1 VPDEPVVSAGDEP
14 AIEVTEGARVG
25 REAGAV
31 PCARPA
37 MERAEQAGVHP
48 GGEVPAAVQRPEL
61 GEEPPGD
68 AMVAREAGE
77 VPGPEERIDPGEE
90 PVRIVVHQQLVE
102 AGLQAGAAYRDEHV
116 EGLPVRAPEGIET
129 RGLGRDG
136 AEAPLGRLEREGT

>member
-1 VPDEPVVSAGDEP
+1 QLANVEHQLAVAGVGVEVPDEPVVSAGDEP

-37 MERAEQAGVHP
+37 MARAEQAGVHP

-68 AMVAREAGE
+68 AVVVREAGE
-77 VPGPEERIDPGEE
+77 VPGPGN
-90 PVRIVVHQQLVE
+90 
-102 AGLQAGAAYRDEHV
+102 AST
-116 EGLPVRAPEGIET
+116 RARSRSGSSST
-129 RGLGRDG
+129 SSSSK
-136 AEAPLGRLEREGT
+136 